1 MKPDYV
7 SGSLRGH
14 QFMRDGLFVQIGK
27 VGCLHLHETLQ
38 AQHCLQPAHAARVQ
52 HPLTHWRFIRAKLDE
67 YDFLNV
73 RRAVS
78 ALALN
83 AELDIHAAVPALF
96 PFGDLRSHF
105 LNKFRIGGALWAF
118 RLHYDRRVVVGNSE
132 YQVRIHFAVVHVVV
146 VLLALRI
153 DLHSGCHC
161 CQQRIQKAAT
171 KCD

>member
-1 MKPDYV
+1 MC

-14 QFMRDGLFVQIGK
+14 QFMLDGLFVQIGK

-38 AQHCLQPAHAARVQ
+38 AQHRLQPAHAARVQ
-52 HPLTHWRFIRAKLDE
+52 HPFTHWRFIRAKLDE

-73 RRAVS
+73 RCAVS

-83 AELDIHAAVPALF
+83 AELDVHTAVPALF
-96 PFGDLRSHF
+96 PFGDLLSHL
-105 LNKFRIGGALWAF
+105 LNKFRIGGSLWAP
-118 RLHYDRRVVVGNSE
+118 RLYDDRRVVVGNSE
-132 YQVRIHFAVVHVVV
+132 YQKRIHFPVVHVVV
-146 VLLALRI
+146 VLLALRV

-161 CQQRIQKAAT
+161 YPERIQKAAT